1 MELAKDRILLFIP
14 MFNCEKQILR
24 VLKQIDDNVFEY
36 INEVLV
42 VDNRSTDNSVAV
54 VKDYIN
60 NNNKSINLTLVQNEE
75 NYSLGGSHKVAINYA
90 KEYNYQYLIVLHG
103 DDQGN
108 INDLLPYLK
117 TREYREFDCFLGSR
131 FMKGSV
137 LENYSKF
144 RIFGNKVF
152 NLIYTISAG
161 KKITDLGS
169 GLNMYNVKVFNT
181 DYYIKCQDSL
191 VFNCEMILKSVYL
204 KHRIKF
210 FPITWR
216 ETDQVS
222 NVKFIKQSFK
232 ILNIALR
239 NFFNKKKFFLS
250 DKRVNKFLNYKFNII
265 KKFNEAS

>member
-1 MELAKDRILLFIP
+1 MELVKDRILLFIP

-24 VLKQIDDNVFEY
+24 VLNQIDDNVLEY

-42 VDNRSTDNSVAV
+42 VDNRSMDNSVAV
-54 VKDYIN
+54 VKDYI

-117 TREYREFDCFLGSR
+117 SGEYREYDCFLGSR

-169 GLNMYNVKVFNT
+169 GLNMYNVKIFNT

-204 KHRIKF
+204 KHKIKF

-232 ILNIALR
+232 VLNIALR

-265 KKFNEAS
+265 KNFNEAS